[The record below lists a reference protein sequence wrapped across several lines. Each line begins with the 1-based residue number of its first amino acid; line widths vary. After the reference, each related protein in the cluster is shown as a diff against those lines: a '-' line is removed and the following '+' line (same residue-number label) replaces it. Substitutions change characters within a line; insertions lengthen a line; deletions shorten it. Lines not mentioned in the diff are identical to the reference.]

1 MAKLY
6 FYYASMNAGKSTT
19 LLQAAF
25 NYKERGM
32 ETMLW
37 TAALDDRSE
46 HQAIESRIG
55 LGADAH
61 RFDAAT
67 DLWERVSA
75 AHRVEPLACVL
86 RGAER
91 LHWLDV
97 SAGTSLGE
105 GLSCEAAMR
114 RFHVR
119 DAQGRLL
126 SGGAAF
132 ARLWRALPGWRVA
145 GWLFAWPPLS
155 WLLELAY
162 RAFLPLRPRL
172 QRLVRRWWPE
182 PETLA

>member
-1 MAKLY
+1 MHQPMPVPELTIYYDGSCPLCRREIA
-6 FYYASMNAGKSTT
+6 FY
-19 LLQAAF
+19 
-25 NYKERGM
+25 R
-32 ETMLW
+32 
-37 TAALDDRSE
+37 R
-46 HQAIESRIG
+46 
-55 LGADAH
+55 
-61 RFDAAT
+61 
-67 DLWERVSA
+67 
-75 AHRVEPLACVL
+75 L

-91 LHWLDV
+91 LQWLDV
-97 SAGTSLGE
+97 SKDVGAGAALGE

-145 GWLFAWPPLS
+145 GWLMAWPPMS
-155 WLLELAY
+155 WMLELAY